1 MKKKILIIV
10 GSIILAFAI
19 LIGYFVVQDFK
30 QEDLLK
36 EELDSISE
44 IAYDYS
50 KHDEIEKML
59 NRTVTKD
66 DYKKVEK
73 AYKKYI
79 TDIYNNIID
88 INNVINDEELTKAL
102 TVENYKN
109 DGPSFI
115 ITKSYLNKAMKDL
128 EEYKNKYYEYLTE
141 EKAMSYLNTKDLDN
155 YYVDFYKNEIV
166 GDIET
171 EKNDTTVKESIE
183 SIISLLNASYNVID
197 YLSNNKDSWTI
208 ENDTIL
214 FDTEKDLNEYNELL
228 AKVIEN

>member
-36 EELDSISE
+36 EGLDSISE

-88 INNVINDEELTKAL
+88 INNVINDEELTKVL

-128 EEYKNKYYEYLTE
+128 D
-141 EKAMSYLNTKDLDN
+141 S

-171 EKNDTTVKESIE
+171 EKNNTTVKESIE

-197 YLSNNKDSWTI
+197 YLSNNKASWTI

>member
-30 QEDLLK
+30 QEYLLK

-88 INNVINDEELTKAL
+88 INNIINDEELTKVL
-102 TVENYKN
+102 TV
-109 DGPSFI
+109 
-115 ITKSYLNKAMKDL
+115 

-141 EKAMSYLNTKDLDN
+141 EKAMSYLNTKDLDS

-197 YLSNNKDSWTI
+197 YLSNNKASWTI